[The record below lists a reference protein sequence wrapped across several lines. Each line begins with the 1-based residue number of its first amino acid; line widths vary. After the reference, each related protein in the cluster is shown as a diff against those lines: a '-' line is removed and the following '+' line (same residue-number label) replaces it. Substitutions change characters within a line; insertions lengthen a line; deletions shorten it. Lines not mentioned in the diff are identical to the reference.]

1 MRRVAPATY
10 PDSRGRN
17 LRPGSGFTLIE
28 LIVAIAVLAVM
39 VALAVPSFTS
49 LINGNRL
56 TANSNELVASL
67 QLAKMESLRRNLRV
81 AVCESSD
88 GASCTDGDEWSQWI
102 TIADADRNGAYD
114 QVLRVSVA
122 EQAIEVRPAEAI
134 SDNGN
139 RIEFR
144 ADGMARDANGALL
157 DALVSVCLPT
167 TQPAENE
174 RLVELAFGSRVNS
187 RRNDA
192 GGACAAP

>member
-1 MRRVAPATY
+1 MQRVAPVTY
-10 PDSRGRN
+10 PDSRGHDA
-17 LRPGSGFTLIE
+17 RPASGFTLIE

-39 VALAVPSFTS
+39 IALAVPSFTS

-81 AVCESSD
+81 AVCESAD

-122 EQAIEVRPAEAI
+122 EQAVEVRAAEAI

-144 ADGMARDANGALL
+144 ADGMARDGDGALL

-174 RLVELAFGSRVNS
+174 RLVEVAFGSRINS
-187 RRNDA
+187 RRSDA